1 MKRDREEYIVEFLT
15 TIFEQINSF
24 LWGPVMLLFLL
35 GTGIWLTI
43 QLGFIQVRFLGEGF
57 KRTFAP
63 LFKKQEEDGINS
75 FKALATSISA
85 QVGTGN
91 LAGVATAIAAGG
103 PGAIFWM
110 WISSFFG
117 MATIFAE
124 AVLAQVYKVKKGDQV
139 YGGPAYYIRDGL
151 GSRFL
156 AGFFAIA
163 IVFALG
169 FVGNMVQSNA
179 ITVAMN
185 EAVGN
190 DTTLFNVILGVLIAF
205 FVGLIL
211 FGGISRISTFAGNVV
226 PVMALLY
233 IIGSLVIL
241 ALYWD
246 QVIPTLTLIVQ
257 SAISPEAAGGGV
269 LGATIKEA
277 VRYGIAR
284 GLFSNEAGMGSTP
297 HAHAVANVKHPA
309 QQGLVAMVGVFIDTV
324 VICTLTAMVVLLTD
338 AHKSGLEASA
348 ITQEGFARGLGS
360 FGTPFIA
367 ICLLFFAFTTILGW
381 AYFGEVNVKFLFG
394 DKGVPFY
401 RSLVLICIVLGALV
415 QVDFVWEMADTFNAL
430 MVIPNILAILGL
442 TKMIKKTWKTYL
454 QDY

>member
-1 MKRDREEYIVEFLT
+1 
-15 TIFEQINSF
+15 
-24 LWGPVMLLFLL
+24 MLILLL
-35 GTGIWLTI
+35 GTGVWLTF
-43 QLGFIQVRFLGEGF
+43 QLRFIQVTHLIEGF

-63 LFKKQEEDGINS
+63 LFKKQEKEDGINS

-124 AVLAQVYKVKKGDQV
+124 AVLAQVYRVKKGDQFV
-139 YGGPAYYIRDGL
+139 GGPAFYIRDGL
-151 GSRFL
+151 GSRWL

-163 IVFALG
+163 IIIALG

-179 ITVAMN
+179 ITVAFN
-185 EAVGN
+185 EVIGA
-190 DTTLFNVILGVLIAF
+190 DSLSFRLILGMAIAILI
-205 FVGLIL
+205 GLIL
-211 FGGISRISTFAGNVV
+211 FGGIQRISSFAANVV

-233 IIGSLVIL
+233 IVGSLVIL
-241 ALYWD
+241 VVHAD
-246 QVIPTLTLIVQ
+246 QVLDAFQLIFDSAFTPQ
-257 SAISPEAAGGGV
+257 SAAGGA

-277 VRYGIAR
+277 IRYGIAR

-297 HAHAVANVKHPA
+297 HAHATAQVKHPTN
-309 QQGLVAMVGVFIDTV
+309 QGLVAMVGVFIDTM
-324 VICTLTAMVVLLTD
+324 VICTLTAMVILVTD
-338 AHKSGLEASA
+338 AHHSGLEGSA

-367 ICLLFFAFTTILGW
+367 VCLLFFAFTTILGW
-381 AYFGEVNVKFLFG
+381 AYFGEVNVRFLFG
-394 DKGVPFY
+394 QKGIGLY
-401 RSLVLICIVLGALV
+401 RGLVLIFIVLGALV
-415 QVDFVWEMADTFNAL
+415 KVSFVWEMADTFNAL
-430 MVIPNILAILGL
+430 MVLPNILALLAMSFVVKRKWNEYKG
-442 TKMIKKTWKTYL
+442 
-454 QDY
+454 

>member
-1 MKRDREEYIVEFLT
+1 MERLT
-15 TIFEQINSF
+15 DVFIHINSF
-24 LWGPVMLLFLL
+24 LWGPVMLIFLL
-35 GTGIWLTI
+35 GTGVWLTL
-43 QLGFIQVRFLGEGF
+43 QLRFIQVRYLGEGF
-57 KRTFAP
+57 KQTFAP
-63 LFKKQEEDGINS
+63 LFKKEKQEGIHS

-124 AVLAQVYKVKKGDQV
+124 AVLAQLYKVKKGDQV
-139 YGGPAYYIRDGL
+139 HGGPAYYIRDGL
-151 GSRFL
+151 GSKWL
-156 AGFFAIA
+156 AGFFAVA
-163 IVFALG
+163 IIIALG

-179 ITVAMN
+179 ITTAMN
-185 EAVGN
+185 EATG
-190 DTTLFNVILGVLIAF
+190 TTSPFVNLIIGVVIAVLI
-205 FVGLIL
+205 GLIL
-211 FGGISRISTFAGNVV
+211 FGGINRISSFAGNVV

-241 ALYWD
+241 IQYWD
-246 QVIPTLTLIVQ
+246 HVLPTIALIVE

-277 VRYGIAR
+277 IRYGLAR

-297 HAHAVANVKHPA
+297 HAHAVANVKKPS
-309 QQGLVAMVGVFIDTV
+309 QQGLVAMVGVFIDTAI
-324 VICTLTAMVVLLTD
+324 ICTMTAMVILVTD
-338 AHKSGLEASA
+338 AHHSGLASSA
-348 ITQEGFARGLGS
+348 ITQEGFARGLGE
-360 FGTPFIA
+360 FGVPFIA
-367 ICLLFFAFTTILGW
+367 VCLLFFAFTTILGW

-394 DKGVPFY
+394 EKRVPVY
-401 RSLVLICIVLGALV
+401 RAIVLVCIVLGALV

-430 MVIPNILAILGL
+430 MVLPNLIAVLAL
-442 TKMIKKTWKTYL
+442 TKLIKKTWKEDKTIG
-454 QDY
+454 